1 MSHFANIETQIRDI
15 TALKAACSEM
25 GLSVLEN
32 ATARGYGENTRHGEF
47 VIKLKGPYDIAVNK
61 AENGTYALTTDLWC
75 GLVEQEV
82 GPKFGKLLQMY
93 GVYKAQI
100 EARKKGFMTRRQ
112 ALKDGSIKLIIQGV

>member
-15 TALKAACSEM
+15 TALKAACAEM

-32 ATARGYGENTRHGEF
+32 AKARGFGDKTRRGEF

-61 AENGTYALTTDLWC
+61 VENGTYAFTTDWWR
-75 GLVEQEV
+75 GHVEEEV

-100 EARKKGFMTRRQ
+100 EARRKGFMTRRQ
-112 ALKDGSIKLIIQGV
+112 VLKDGAIKLIIQGV